1 MVSKTKMIEA
11 LTRAKLV
18 TAVKSKIKK
27 VPLNWNK
34 TKIAAKLSL
43 AELTKMFSSVKPKVV
58 KKKVVKKKVVKK
70 KVTKKKV
77 VKKKPAK
84 KKVVKKKVT
93 KKKVVRKKKR

>member
-34 TKIAAKLSL
+34 TKIAEKLSL
-43 AELTKMFSSVKPKVV
+43 AELTKMFNSVKTKVV
-58 KKKVVKKKVVKK
+58 KKVVKKKVVKK

-84 KKVVKKKVT
+84 KRVVKKK
-93 KKKVVRKKKR
+93 KR

>member
-18 TAVKSKIKK
+18 TAVKKKIKK

-34 TKIAAKLSL
+34 TKIAGKLSL
-43 AELTKMFSSVKPKVV
+43 AELTKMFNSVKV
-58 KKKVVKKKVVKK
+58 KVVKK

-77 VKKKPAK
+77 VKKKPVK

>member
-1 MVSKTKMIEA
+1 MIEA

-18 TAVKSKIKK
+18 TAVKSIIKK

-34 TKIAAKLSL
+34 TKIADKLSL
-43 AELTKMFSSVKPKVV
+43 AELTKLFGSVKPKVV

-70 KVTKKKV
+70 KVVKKKVVKKKV

-84 KKVVKKKVT
+84 KKVVKKKV
-93 KKKVVRKKKR
+93 VRKKKR